1 MSVST
6 PCKHY
11 ENIWQGWRLVDD
23 VCAGER
29 AVKYRREL
37 YLPKP
42 APNDKSPENE
52 HRYNS
57 YLHRAMFYGATGQTL
72 NGLIGAAFR
81 IDPNFKADLIDYV
94 EEDIDGSGVSIFQQ
108 AQSVLAQ
115 LLKKGRC
122 GLLVD
127 YPKTDTAVSILDQ
140 QTQAIRPNITLYDA
154 IDIINWQVERFGSRY
169 LTTMIVLKEKFSEQS
184 EGSQFITDEIDQ
196 YRVLKLVNGVYTVE
210 IHRDGIIT
218 ETREPLD
225 ASGKT
230 WEFIPFQI
238 LGSEANTWNINPIPL
253 EPLARVNLAHYRNS
267 ADHEDSVFLCGQPQA
282 YMTGL
287 SEEWRDDL
295 DKRGVYI
302 GSRVL
307 LPLPVGGTFGFA
319 QAAPNTL
326 TREALADKE
335 EQMKALGALLMVVGK
350 AAAKTATQSNNEQA
364 VQHSVLT
371 LCVANLNEAYMTCI
385 GWMLRF
391 ITSTPPTDYIFEVKQ
406 NFVQAAPD
414 AQMLTALQGMN
425 QAGIIPKSV
434 VWDYQRK
441 TGLISSNVTDEE
453 LMGEIDGEIVNNG
466 LA

>member
-6 PCKHY
+6 PCKQY
-11 ENIWQGWRLVDD
+11 ANILPRQRLVED
-23 VCAGER
+23 VCAGEY
-29 AVKYRREL
+29 AVKLGCDL
-37 YLPKP
+37 YLPIP
-42 APNDKSPENE
+42 APSDKSPENLA
-52 HRYNS
+52 RYNQ
-57 YLHRAMFYGATGQTL
+57 YLSRALFYGATGQTL
-72 NGLIGAAFR
+72 NSLIGAAFR
-81 IDPNFKADLIDYV
+81 IDPTFKADLIDYAQQDV
-94 EEDIDGSGVSIFQQ
+94 DGSGVSIFQQ
-108 AQSVLAQ
+108 AQMVLAE
-115 LLKKGRC
+115 LLKKGRA

-127 YPKTDTAVSILDQ
+127 YPRTDTAISIAEQ
-140 QTQAIRPNITLYDA
+140 KAQAIRPNIALYDTKQ
-154 IDIINWQVERFGSRY
+154 IINWRVDKVGGKY
-169 LTTMIVLKEKFSEQS
+169 LTTLVVLCEKISEVSDAS
-184 EGSQFITDEIDQ
+184 EFVTEEIDQ
-196 YRVLKLVNGVYTVE
+196 FRVLKLVDGQYTVE
-210 IHRDGIIT
+210 IHRDDKLIDSYV
-218 ETREPLD
+218 PLD
-225 ASGKT
+225 ASGRA
-230 WEFIPFQI
+230 WDIIPFQI
-238 LGSEANTWNINPIPL
+238 VGSEANTWAINPIPL

-319 QAAPNTL
+319 QAAENTL
-326 TREALADKE
+326 VRQAMMDKE
-335 EQMKALGALLMVVGK
+335 EQMKGLGALIMQQGSAV
-350 AAAKTATQSNNEQA
+350 KTATQSNNEQA
-364 VQHSVLT
+364 VQQSVLT

-453 LMGEIDGEIVNNG
+453 LMGEIDGEVVSNG